1 MHATRG
7 IVLSQKERGEADLA
21 VALFTERYGLLRAT
35 AQGVRK
41 PNAKLSGHIEPAT
54 EAEITFVEGKG
65 GYRLTGS
72 EIREDFSRLRKEEE
86 RLKAFLAASVVLET
100 VAFEGEEREVWGL
113 FSAFIRWLNQSR
125 AIAPQELAVG
135 LVWFFTKLLLALG
148 YQMSQNFNS
157 PAQTKLTSQ
166 LIKIEEAELGEA
178 TRLDISPTD
187 IQALFLA
194 VRTSFETHFGYRF
207 LFLTTSFKG

>member
-1 MHATRG
+1 MYATRG
-7 IVLSQKERGEADLA
+7 IVLSQKERGEADLL
-21 VALFTERYGLLRAT
+21 VTLFSERYGLLRAT

-72 EIREDFSRLRKEEE
+72 EIREDFSRLRKDKE

-100 VAFEGEEREVWGL
+100 AAFEGEEQEVWAL
-113 FSAFIRWLNQSR
+113 VSVFVHWLNQS
-125 AIAPQELAVG
+125 ASIAPPELSIG
-135 LVWFFTKLLLALG
+135 LIWFFTKLLLALG
-148 YQMSQNFNS
+148 YQMSQDFNS
-157 PAQTKLTSQ
+157 PAQTKLSLQ
-166 LIKIEEAELGEA
+166 LAKIEEAELGEA
-178 TRLDISPTD
+178 ARFNISPADTKE
-187 IQALFLA
+187 LFLTI
-194 VRTSFETHFGYRF
+194 RTSFEAHFGYRF